1 MVVLNDRLSPDVV
14 SMLWMKGQV
23 FHRARAFESSGMII
37 NFYWTFEL
45 RKFNLA
51 PRSPLFLSRRRKTED
66 PGKEEGRNFTEQSQT
81 KSIKI
86 NVIFEDPEFED
97 CDWALLLPFG
107 SSLGCPG
114 TSLGGWKVEM
124 VSTAEAFKGG
134 GGGRFWPFLGGS
146 CIEDFTGWEQAP
158 CVCTFSTFSFWNLE
172 LPLTS
177 FCAACSCF
185 NKRSLASSCFSSFLR
200 CAINFSL
207 AWRSSSFSSDR
218 GESGLEPSLVL
229 PLVTLTS
236 PLTSPLFFLLLSK
249 EDSFSHSIVSYFYFI
264 E

>member
-1 MVVLNDRLSPDVV
+1 
-14 SMLWMKGQV
+14 
-23 FHRARAFESSGMII
+23 MII

-124 VSTAEAFKGG
+124 ASTAEAFKGG

-146 CIEDFTGWEQAP
+146 RHRGLHRLGRRGATFDIILCSMWLFQQEKFGFFLLQFISK
-158 CVCTFSTFSFWNLE
+158 VCNQ
-172 LPLTS
+172 
-177 FCAACSCF
+177 
-185 NKRSLASSCFSSFLR
+185 
-200 CAINFSL
+200 FSL

-249 EDSFSHSIVSYFYFI
+249 EDSFSHSIVSCFYFI
-264 E
+264 K